1 MRILRA
7 MLLMLAL
14 LVVPQLAS
22 AQTFPPLSGR
32 VVDAANLLS
41 PAQKQQLEALS
52 ADVGKVA
59 QRQFVVATIPDLQG
73 YPVEDYGYKL
83 GRAWGIGQKDANNG
97 IILIVAPNER
107 KVRIEVG
114 YGLEPIMTDAL
125 AQTIIDDQI
134 LPKFRA
140 GDMAGGIMAGA
151 QAVAEQMKAPPEA
164 AEARVKAAAA
174 EPQAA
179 RSSGSSSDGFIAIFW
194 IVIILFFVL
203 PIVFRGA
210 RGRKYRGGRGP
221 VVLWG
226 PGLGGGWGSGGGSS
240 CRMGPTECRRVWCRR
255 SRCGRR
261 PAHGGSC
268 PVSTSTPSRASAS
281 AHPSPSSS
289 PSATPCAPSASSSVR
304 SPSAT
309 SHHLHD
315 SSRMQRGVS
324 ASSGTSR
331 GWAGCPRRG
340 ARRSRRGP
348 RTGAPPRRRTRSSRG
363 PARGRS
369 RTRPRGPR
377 RAGGCA

>member
-1 MRILRA
+1 MKTLRT
-7 MLLMLAL
+7 LILMLAL

-22 AQTFPPLSGR
+22 AQTFPALSGR

-41 PAQKQQLEALS
+41 PVQKQQLEALS
-52 ADVGKVA
+52 TDVGNVA

-73 YPVEDYGYKL
+73 YPIEDYGYKL

-125 AQTIIDDQI
+125 SQTIIDDQI

-151 QAVAEQMKAPPEA
+151 QAIAEQMKAPPEA

-194 IVIILFFVL
+194 IVIVLFFVL
-203 PIVFRGA
+203 PIIFRGA
-210 RGRKYRGGRGP
+210 RGKKYRGGRGP

-226 PGLGGGWGSGGGSS
+226 PGLGGGSSSSGWSSGGSDWGGGGGGFSGGGGSF
-240 CRMGPTECRRVWCRR
+240 
-255 SRCGRR
+255 
-261 PAHGGSC
+261 GGGG
-268 PVSTSTPSRASAS
+268 ASGS
-281 AHPSPSSS
+281 
-289 PSATPCAPSASSSVR
+289 
-304 SPSAT
+304 
-309 SHHLHD
+309 
-315 SSRMQRGVS
+315 
-324 ASSGTSR
+324 
-331 GWAGCPRRG
+331 W
-340 ARRSRRGP
+340 
-348 RTGAPPRRRTRSSRG
+348 
-363 PARGRS
+363 
-369 RTRPRGPR
+369 
-377 RAGGCA
+377 

>member
-1 MRILRA
+1 MKTLRA
-7 MLLMLAL
+7 LLLMLAL
-14 LVVPQLAS
+14 LVVPQLAG
-22 AQTFPPLSGR
+22 AQSFPALSGR

-59 QRQFVVATIPDLQG
+59 QRQLVVATIPDLQG
-73 YPVEDYGYKL
+73 YPIEDYGYKL

-125 AQTIIDDQI
+125 SQTIIDDQI

-151 QAVAEQMKAPPEA
+151 QAIAEQMKAPPEA

-226 PGLGGGWGSGGGSS
+226 PGLGGGWGSGGSDWGGGGGGFS
-240 CRMGPTECRRVWCRR
+240 G
-255 SRCGRR
+255 G
-261 PAHGGSC
+261 GGSFGGGG
-268 PVSTSTPSRASAS
+268 ASGS
-281 AHPSPSSS
+281 
-289 PSATPCAPSASSSVR
+289 
-304 SPSAT
+304 
-309 SHHLHD
+309 
-315 SSRMQRGVS
+315 
-324 ASSGTSR
+324 
-331 GWAGCPRRG
+331 W
-340 ARRSRRGP
+340 
-348 RTGAPPRRRTRSSRG
+348 
-363 PARGRS
+363 
-369 RTRPRGPR
+369 
-377 RAGGCA
+377 